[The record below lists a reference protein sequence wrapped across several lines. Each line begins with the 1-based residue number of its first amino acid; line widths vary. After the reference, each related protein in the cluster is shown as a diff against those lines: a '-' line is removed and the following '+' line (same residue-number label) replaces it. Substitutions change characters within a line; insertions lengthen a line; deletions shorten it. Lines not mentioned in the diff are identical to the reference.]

1 MGSYTDAQRTIQLT
15 TPLAANTLLATAFQG
30 REAISELFFF
40 QLNAMTESTTPI
52 AFDALLGQSI
62 TVTLVL
68 AAGSRYFNG
77 IVVGVTQAAR
87 EEAFTNYKLTIAPS
101 VWTLTRNAQSRIFQQ
116 MAVPDILKAVFSGQ
130 QVSYKLT
137 GTYNPREYC
146 VQYRETDFDFASRL
160 MEEEGIFYFF
170 QHTDSQ
176 NTLVLGDSPQ
186 VFQNLP
192 LSPTVTYDIFTASG
206 LADDRVSGWEK
217 VQDLRSGKATL
228 WDYEFQMPDK
238 NCAATSP
245 VPATLEAGTIT
256 HKLQVGGNSAFELY
270 DYPGGYTKRVDG
282 VSKSGGDQPAEL
294 QQIFTDNARTVKIRM
309 AQETARAMVVHGR
322 GSHAGF
328 ISGYNFTLA
337 GHYSDN
343 GVFTLVSVEHD
354 ASQPLGDQE
363 AFEYGNTFDA
373 IPVALPFVPARTTP
387 QPFVHGPQTA
397 LVVGGSGDEI
407 ATDKYGRVK
416 VQFHWDRVG
425 TDDLNSSCWLR
436 VATHW
441 AGQQWGAIHIPRVGQ
456 EVIVA
461 FLEGDPDQPI
471 IVGSVYNADNM
482 PPWTLPDNKTQSG
495 IISRSS
501 TGGAAANYNQIQF
514 EDKKGSEQINVQAEK
529 DLNTVVENNETRN
542 VGSSAADDGSRTTVI
557 YNNETLTVTKGNQ
570 STTVQQGNQSTE
582 IKVGNQSNLV
592 DTGNQ
597 TNEIKMGNQTETLDM
612 GNQTT
617 TLKMGNQSTTLNMG
631 NQSTTL
637 DLGNITTQCSLGSI
651 TLQAMQ
657 SITLQVGANQ
667 IVISMTGVTIN
678 GMMVSV
684 EADAMCQIQGAIT
697 MIN

>member
-1 MGSYTDAQRTIQLT
+1 MAYTDAQRTIQLT
-15 TPLAANTLLATAFQG
+15 TPLGANVLLATSFQG
-30 REAISELFFF
+30 REAVSELFFF
-40 QLNAMTESTTPI
+40 HLDAMTESTTPL

-68 AAGSRYFNG
+68 ATGNRYFNG
-77 IVVGVTQAAR
+77 IVIGVTQGTR
-87 EEAFTNYKLTIAPS
+87 EEVFTNYKLEIAPS

-116 MAVPDILKAVFSGQ
+116 MAVPDILKKVFTGQ
-130 QVSYKLT
+130 QVTYQLT

-186 VFQNLP
+186 VFQDLP
-192 LSPTVTYDIFTASG
+192 IAPTVIYDVFSGAG
-206 LADDRVSGWEK
+206 LADDRVAWWEK
-217 VQDLRSGKATL
+217 AQDLRSGKATL

-238 NCAATSP
+238 NCMATSP

-256 HKLQVGGNSAFELY
+256 HKLSVGGNSAFELY
-270 DYPGGYTKRVDG
+270 DYPGGFTKRYDG
-282 VSKSGGDQPAEL
+282 VSASGGDQSANL
-294 QQIFTDNARTVKIRM
+294 QDIFTDNARTVKIRM
-309 AQETARAMVVHGR
+309 QQETARAMFIQGKA
-322 GSHAGF
+322 SHAGF
-328 ISGYNFTLA
+328 ISGYNFTLSN
-337 GHYSDN
+337 HYSDN
-343 GVFTLVSVEHD
+343 GEFTLVSVEHD
-354 ASQPLGDQE
+354 ARQALATGDDEFHYSNNFQ
-363 AFEYGNTFDA
+363 A
-373 IPVALPFVPARTTP
+373 IPVALPFLPPRTTP

-397 LVVGGSGDEI
+397 LVVGGPGDEI

-416 VQFHWDRVG
+416 VQFHWDRIG
-425 TDDLNSSCWLR
+425 TDDLSSSCWLR

-441 AGQQWGAIHIPRVGQ
+441 AGTQWGAIHIPRVGQ

-495 IISRSS
+495 IITRST
-501 TGGAAANYNQIQF
+501 TGGSASNYNQIQF

-570 STTVQQGNQSTE
+570 TTTVQQGDQSTE
-582 IKVGNQSNLV
+582 IKMGNQSNLV
-592 DTGNQ
+592 DMGNQ